1 MRYSADTRRQA
12 PSPAVCGLVVTA
24 ALCICPSAAPGL
36 AAAASQEQ
44 IAVPSTA
51 GMEHDLH
58 VALNAERTARGLQ
71 AVRVVPALVTLA
83 RQHSADLA
91 RRNVVS
97 HDSETGQS
105 YSQRLA
111 DAGVASVA
119 NGENVGRSSTS
130 LTPLIHQAFMDSPAH
145 RQNMLDPAFDAVGV
159 GVVLGNHGTY
169 FVTVDF
175 IKGVT
180 LRSRAEIR
188 AMMLGALTLARTR
201 AGLAPVVL
209 VDGLNTIADD
219 LARAKA
225 DGRDLP
231 RVPITRGRTATHF
244 VAGPDLDQLAAALGE
259 ERFEGRGA
267 AGIGIAFG
275 RNREFPGGAYVICVL
290 FAWDG
295 S

>member
-1 MRYSADTRRQA
+1 M
-12 PSPAVCGLVVTA
+12 L
-24 ALCICPSAAPGL
+24 
-36 AAAASQEQ
+36 
-44 IAVPSTA
+44 STTE
-51 GMEHDLH
+51 MEHDLH

-71 AVRVVPALVTLA
+71 AVRVVPELVTLA
-83 RQHSADLA
+83 RRHSADLA

-97 HDSETGQS
+97 HDSETGKS

-119 NGENVGRSSTS
+119 NGENVGRSSTC

-169 FVTVDF
+169 FLTVDF

-180 LRSRAEIR
+180 LRSSAEIR
-188 AMMLGALTLARTR
+188 TMMLGALTLARTR
-201 AGLAPVVL
+201 AGRAPVVL

-231 RVPITRGRTATHF
+231 RVPITRGRTSTRF
-244 VAGPDLDQLAAALGE
+244 VAGADLDQLATELRE
-259 ERFEGRGA
+259 ERLEGFGV
-267 AGIGIAFG
+267 AGIGSAFG
-275 RNREFPGGAYVICVL
+275 RNRQYPGGAYVICVL
-290 FAWDG
+290 LVWDG